1 MAVTQ
6 ATLARVD
13 AILKDRPIVDAIQ
26 IALNKATPFAEKIT
40 QQLTLSGRKGIFPVQ
55 FGWNEGIYARGDT
68 GSFGDAVTDQPI
80 QAFVQAKFVYAI
92 FEISGPTMSATRD
105 NPGAFEDALALQLE
119 NTVTGVKL
127 EMARMILGKGDGVIA
142 TVVSRTSA
150 TVAVVKSPYGLAT
163 YKDSRPVRNILRRNM
178 NVDISSSLG
187 SPGNH
192 VADSALTSV
201 TQQATTTTITYAPA
215 EVGTVAAADLVT
227 HAGSENLEPVGFFG
241 AVDDGTNGS
250 TTYLNITRSG
260 LDGWNGVLVDA
271 AAGGAATVDLDPDN
285 LRDTVDTIMEVSGRV
300 PTHIVTNYKQRRNI
314 YNLYAPQ
321 IRYAP
326 MVLPAGIKDSTLAF
340 DDIPVIAER
349 FFPPTH
355 IGFANVD
362 TWYHAIDK
370 DVEWIQGLNGTV
382 LHFLLTSDTF
392 RAVLRTYR
400 NFACLFPAANG
411 FVYGLSE

>member
-26 IALNKATPFAEKIT
+26 VALNKATPFAEKIT

-55 FGWNEGIYARGDT
+55 FGWNEGIYARADT

-142 TVVSRTSA
+142 IEASRTSS
-150 TVAVVKSPYGLAT
+150 TVIVVKSPFGLST

-178 NVDISSSLG
+178 NIDVSSSLG

-192 VADSALTSV
+192 VADSSITSV
-201 TQQATTTTITYAPA
+201 VQGATSTTVTFTPA
-215 EVGTVAAADLVT
+215 EVATSAANDFVT

-271 AAGGAATVDLDPDN
+271 TGGGSALVDLDPDN

-300 PTHIVTNYKQRRNI
+300 PTHIVANYKQRRNI

-326 MVLPAGIKDSTLAF
+326 MVLPAGIRDSTLAF

-411 FVYGLSE
+411 FVYGLNE

>member
-6 ATLARVD
+6 ATLSRLD

-26 IALNKATPFAEKIT
+26 LALNKATPFAEKIT

-55 FGWNEGIYARGDT
+55 FGWNEGVYARGDAGT
-68 GSFGDAVTDQPI
+68 FGDASTDQPSL
-80 QAFVQAKFVYAI
+80 ANVTAKYIYAI
-92 FEISGPTMSATRD
+92 FEITGPTMSATRD

-119 NTVTGVKL
+119 NTVTAVKL

-142 TVVSRTSA
+142 VVNSRTNATTA
-150 TVAVVKSPYGLAT
+150 TVKNPYGLST
-163 YKDSRPVRNILRRNM
+163 YKSTVPVRNILRKNM
-178 NVDISSSLG
+178 NIDICTTL
-187 SPGNH
+187 PTADQ
-192 VADSALTSV
+192 VADSTLTSV
-201 TQQATTTTITYAPA
+201 TPGASTTTIVYSPA
-215 EVGTVAAADLVT
+215 ETGTVAAGGLVT
-227 HAGSENLEPVGFFG
+227 HAGAENLEPVGFFG

-250 TTYLNITRSG
+250 SSYLNITRSG
-260 LDGWNGVLVDA
+260 LQGWNGVLVDA
-271 AAGGAATVDLDPDN
+271 TAGGSSTVDLDPDN

-300 PTHIVTNYKQRRNI
+300 PTHILANYKQRRNI

-326 MVLPAGIKDSTLAF
+326 MVLPAGLRDSTLAF

-349 FFPPTH
+349 FFPPQH

-382 LHFLLTSDTF
+382 LHFLLTSDSF
-392 RAVLRTYR
+392 RAVLRTFR

>member
-55 FGWNEGIYARGDT
+55 FGWNEGVYARGDT
-68 GSFGDAVTDQPI
+68 GTFGDAVTDQPI
-80 QAFVQAKFVYAI
+80 QAFVKAAFIYAI

-127 EMARMILGKGDGVIA
+127 EVARMILGKGDGV
-142 TVVSRTSA
+142 
-150 TVAVVKSPYGLAT
+150 VALVNANNSNTQDTVKSPYGLST
-163 YKDSRPVRNILRRNM
+163 YKDNRPVRNILRRNM
-178 NVDISSSLG
+178 NMDVGPAGASTKRSDQSISSLTQSASLTTVNWG
-187 SPGNH
+187 ANF
-192 VADSALTSV
+192 SV
-201 TQQATTTTITYAPA
+201 APA
-215 EVGTVAAADLVT
+215 SGDTVVHSGAY
-227 HAGSENLEPVGFFG
+227 NLEPTGFFG
-241 AVDDGTNGS
+241 AVDDGTNGT
-250 TTYLNITRSG
+250 TTYLNITRAG
-260 LDGWNGVLVDA
+260 LDGWNGTLVDA
-271 AAGGAATVDLDPDN
+271 TGGGTVVVDLDPDN
-285 LRDTVDTIMEVSGRV
+285 LRDTIDTIMEVSGRV
-300 PTHIVTNYKQRRNI
+300 PTHIVANYKQRRNI

-326 MVLPAGIKDSTLAF
+326 MVLPAGIRDSTLAF

-382 LHFLLTSDTF
+382 LHFLLTQDVF

>member
-1 MAVTQ
+1 MSVTQ
-6 ATLARVD
+6 ATLIRVD

-127 EMARMILGKGDGVIA
+127 EMARMILGKGDGVLA
-142 TVVSRTSA
+142 LVVSRTSS
-150 TVAVVKSPYGLAT
+150 TVAVVKSPLGLAT
-163 YKDSRPVRNILRRNM
+163 YKDSRPARNIIRRNM
-178 NVDISSSLG
+178 NVDIG
-187 SPGNH
+187 TTVTNANH
-192 VADSALTSV
+192 VADSQLSSV
-201 TQQATTTTITYAPA
+201 TQQATTTTLTYAPA
-215 EVGTVAAADLVT
+215 EIATVAAADFVT
-227 HAGSENLEPVGFFG
+227 HAGSGNLEPVGFFG

-260 LDGWNGVLVDA
+260 LDGWNGTLFDA
-271 AAGGAATVDLDPDN
+271 TGGGTAVVDLDPDM
-285 LRDTVDTIMEVSGRV
+285 LRDTIDTIMEVSGRV
-300 PTHIVTNYKQRRNI
+300 PTHIVANYKQRRNI

-326 MVLPAGIKDSTLAF
+326 MVLPAGIRDSTLAF

-382 LHFLLTSDTF
+382 LHFLLTSDVF

-411 FVYGLSE
+411 FIYGLSE